1 MGRNHRCIMS
11 QDTINL
17 IITGAGAVIGW
28 VLRMIWESIRKLQD
42 EMNDF
47 QREVHTSYV
56 SKDDYRQD
64 ILEVKEILKQ
74 IFDKLD
80 RKADK

>member
-1 MGRNHRCIMS
+1 
-11 QDTINL
+11 
-17 IITGAGAVIGW
+17 V
-28 VLRMIWESIRKLQD
+28 VWESIRKLQD
-42 EMNDF
+42 EMNEF

>member
-1 MGRNHRCIMS
+1 M
-11 QDTINL
+11 INL
-17 IITGAGAVIGW
+17 MITISGAVFGW
-28 VLRMIWESIRKLQD
+28 ILRVVWESIRKLQD
-42 EMNDF
+42 EMNEF

>member
-1 MGRNHRCIMS
+1 MS

-17 IITGAGAVIGW
+17 MITISGAVFGW
-28 VLRMIWESIRKLQD
+28 MLRVVWESIRKLQD
-42 EMNDF
+42 EMNEF

-64 ILEVKEILKQ
+64 IIEVKEILKQ

>member
-1 MGRNHRCIMS
+1 MS

-17 IITGAGAVIGW
+17 IISGAGAVIGW
-28 VLRMIWESIRKLQD
+28 ILRVIWESIRKLQE
-42 EMNDF
+42 EMNAF
-47 QREVHTSYV
+47 QREVHTEYV
-56 SKDDYRQD
+56 TKDDYRQD
-64 ILEVKEILKQ
+64 ILEVKEILGK

>member
-1 MGRNHRCIMS
+1 MMS
-11 QDTINL
+11 QDMINL
-17 IITGAGAVIGW
+17 MITISGAVFGW
-28 VLRMIWESIRKLQD
+28 ILRVVWESIRKLQD

>member
-1 MGRNHRCIMS
+1 MS
-11 QDTINL
+11 QDTINML
-17 IITGAGAVIGW
+17 ITGSGVLMGW
-28 VLRMIWESIRKLQD
+28 ILRVIWESIRKLQQ

-64 ILEVKEILKQ
+64 ILEMKDILKQ
-74 IFDKLD
+74 IFEKLD

>member
-1 MGRNHRCIMS
+1 MS

-17 IITGAGAVIGW
+17 IISGAGAVIGW
-28 VLRMIWESIRKLQD
+28 ILRVIWESIRRLQD
-42 EMNDF
+42 DMNNF
-47 QREVHTSYV
+47 QREVHKSYV

>member
-1 MGRNHRCIMS
+1 MS
-11 QDTINL
+11 QDMINL
-17 IITGAGAVIGW
+17 MITISGAVFGW
-28 VLRMIWESIRKLQD
+28 ILRVVWESIRKLQD
-42 EMNDF
+42 EMNEF

>member
-1 MGRNHRCIMS
+1 MS

-28 VLRMIWESIRKLQD
+28 VLRVIWESIRKLQD
-42 EMNDF
+42 EINAF
-47 QREVHTSYV
+47 QREVHTEYV
-56 SKDDYRQD
+56 TKDDYRQD
-64 ILEVKEILKQ
+64 ILEVKDILKQ

>member
-1 MGRNHRCIMS
+1 MS

-17 IITGAGAVIGW
+17 IISGAGAVIGW
-28 VLRMIWESIRKLQD
+28 ILRVIWESIRKLQD
-42 EMNDF
+42 EMNAF
-47 QREVHTSYV
+47 QREVHTEYL

-64 ILEVKEILKQ
+64 IIEVKDILKQ

>member
-1 MGRNHRCIMS
+1 MS

-17 IITGAGAVIGW
+17 MITLSGAIIGW
-28 VLRMIWESIRKLQD
+28 ILRVIWESIRKLQD
-42 EMNDF
+42 EMSAF
-47 QREVHTSYV
+47 QREVHTEYL

-64 ILEVKEILKQ
+64 IVEVKEILKQ

>member
-1 MGRNHRCIMS
+1 MS
-11 QDTINL
+11 QDMINL
-17 IITGAGAVIGW
+17 MITISGAVFGW
-28 VLRMIWESIRKLQD
+28 MLRVVWESIRKLQD
-42 EMNDF
+42 EMNEF

>member
-1 MGRNHRCIMS
+1 MS

-28 VLRMIWESIRKLQD
+28 VLRVIWESIRKLQD
-42 EMNDF
+42 EMNAF
-47 QREVHTSYV
+47 QREVHTEYV
-56 SKDDYRQD
+56 TKDDYRQD
-64 ILEVKEILKQ
+64 ILEVKDILKQ

>member
-1 MGRNHRCIMS
+1 MS

-17 IITGAGAVIGW
+17 MITLSGAVFGW
-28 VLRMIWESIRKLQD
+28 ILRVVWESIRKLQD
-42 EMNDF
+42 EMNEF

-64 ILEVKEILKQ
+64 IIEVKEILKQ